1 MRSSAD
7 WSRVDYFLRVSFL
20 MFLRPYLQCWRCEN
34 PLGCLQSIL
43 RLYLSDHL
51 CLCVRVL
58 FDIFVYILDI
68 YNIYTYI
75 LNLWR
80 KKVVFLIATQGTLS
94 PVNPLAYGIEGF
106 VLWEFWEVW
115 LVTHEIHSSRGSV
128 VCCGRLCLCVAT
140 E

>member
-1 MRSSAD
+1 
-7 WSRVDYFLRVSFL
+7 

-51 CLCVRVL
+51 CLRVRVL

-75 LNLWR
+75 IKFVE
-80 KKVVFLIATQGTLS
+80 KKSGFIATQE
-94 PVNPLAYGIEGF
+94 VPLNYLGIQGCGF
-106 VLWEFWEVW
+106 GDSGFWEVW

-128 VCCGRLCLCVAT
+128 VCCGRLCLCVGT